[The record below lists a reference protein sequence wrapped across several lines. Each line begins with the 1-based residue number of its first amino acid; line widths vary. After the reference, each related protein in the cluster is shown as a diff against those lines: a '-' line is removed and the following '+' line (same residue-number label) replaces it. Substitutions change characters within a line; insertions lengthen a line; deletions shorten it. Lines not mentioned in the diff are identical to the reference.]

1 MCQFEQTLVAL
12 SISNGSNHYSENVSI
27 LKRFKRFPKRRNL
40 FFTFFILCFS
50 CSQFNGESNS
60 FSLEKE
66 TNHTK
71 KIKLRGYYLREV
83 SIPDGKALNIIFF
96 YENGVLMSPGSF
108 EEKQGKVERYL
119 RHNLFMSKVKD
130 LQVSWGLYTI
140 KDDSISFEKWY
151 HGGGPTK
158 ILQIR
163 KGIILNDTTFLIGSV
178 FRSNGTEKTLVKEYY
193 YFKKFNPKPDSTNQF
208 IK

>member
-1 MCQFEQTLVAL
+1 MCQFKETLVAL
-12 SISNGSNHYSENVSI
+12 SNNIGSNHYSKNFAI
-27 LKRFKRFPKRRNL
+27 LKLFTRFPTHQNL
-40 FFTFFILCFS
+40 FLAFFILFFS
-50 CSQFNGESNS
+50 CSQFNGERNPL
-60 FSLEKE
+60 SLKKE
-66 TNHTK
+66 TNQTK
-71 KIKLRGYYLREV
+71 KIKLRGYYLTEV

-108 EEKQGKVERYL
+108 EEKQGKVESYL

-130 LQVSWGLYTI
+130 LQVSWGLYRI
-140 KDDSISFEKWY
+140 IDDSISFEKWY
-151 HGGGPTK
+151 HGGGPSK
-158 ILQIR
+158 ISQIR

-178 FRSNGTEKTLVKEYY
+178 SRTNGTEKISVKEYY